1 MLINF
6 EELENSKHISV
17 NTTTNFSDRD
27 TRDALLK
34 QVNDVNVEYNAY
46 IIEPKDVH
54 VSLDVKF
61 NVDYLD
67 AKTLDPLKVD
77 FNFKEEVLFTTDLQR
92 AEELE
97 IDHFVENIDLTEL
110 IWELILVTVPYNY
123 SENESKNTITEEAA
137 TEQQPFANLFNK
149 N

>member
-6 EELENSKHISV
+6 EELQKEKHLSANKTI
-17 NTTTNFSDRD
+17 NFKNRD
-27 TRDALLK
+27 TEDALLK
-34 QVNDVNVEYNAY
+34 QVNDVNVTYNAY

-54 VSLDVKF
+54 VSMNVDF

-77 FNFKEEVLFTTDLQR
+77 FSFDEEVLFTTDLQR

-97 IDHFVENIDLTEL
+97 FDYFEEEIDLTEL
-110 IWELILVTVPYNY
+110 IWQLILVSVPYNY
-123 SENESKNTITEEAA
+123 SENRSTDTISEEQAN
-137 TEQQPFANLFNK
+137 EQMPFANLFNK
-149 N
+149 

>member
-6 EELENSKHISV
+6 EELQKEKHLSANKTI
-17 NTTTNFSDRD
+17 NFKNRD
-27 TRDALLK
+27 TEDALLK
-34 QVNDVNVEYNAY
+34 QVNDVNVTYNAY

-54 VSLDVKF
+54 VSMNVDL

-77 FNFKEEVLFTTDLQR
+77 FSFDEEVLFTTDLQR

-97 IDHFVENIDLTEL
+97 CDYFEEEIDLTEL
-110 IWELILVTVPYNY
+110 IWQLILVSVPYNY
-123 SENESKNTITEEAA
+123 SENRSTDTISEEQAN
-137 TEQQPFANLFNK
+137 EQMPFANLFNK
-149 N
+149 